1 MSKRS
6 GHHENQP
13 GLGRGAG
20 RAASSS
26 QGPLREAG
34 RRLRGW
40 GKGAWRGYE
49 RLYARLCAA
58 QKRVRAG
65 RVARHL
71 TPSSTTG
78 MVLAALGFLASFTP
92 SLMPRAWDS
101 QGMVTGIAVVL
112 LYGVGKVIGLVA
124 GRIAALVRL
133 RVSVAPWVG
142 KVGWPLLAA
151 GAVVFAAGSLL
162 SSYSAGLVTA
172 QLVEMPP
179 WSPGQFA
186 GAIIFAA
193 AIAYAVG
200 VVLHFAG
207 ECWKWLR
214 REIGRRIKFPVLD
227 SLAAVAVVL
236 ALVFV
241 FNGVVLRGLMERG
254 YELFRAA
261 DAGTDPGFTAPFSPL
276 RSGSPASLESWES
289 LGRKGRVFVAMGP
302 DGDQIAAVTGRPAQ
316 DPIRVYAAAS
326 RERSIEQAVQGV
338 LAELDRTGAWE
349 RGSILLLNPAGSG
362 WVDEY
367 AVGAVEYLTGGDVAS
382 AAVQYSVLPSFAA
395 VLLDR
400 SAPVEAARALL
411 DAVSGRLEAMP
422 PERRPRLLLTGSS
435 LGAYGALG
443 AFADMQDMLERV
455 DVAVWTGVPG
465 FTPLHREIT
474 AVRHPGSPQIV
485 PVVGNGEHVRFMTGE
500 ANLDADLYG
509 RPYGVWQ
516 LPRVA
521 FLQHSSDAVVFWDPR
536 LAVEEP
542 DWLREHAGP
551 DVNPQMGWH
560 WLVTFW
566 QVSVDMVLSGS
577 SPAGHGHFYRHKQVR
592 VWQEVLAPSRAVE
605 PWGSRH
611 SPAVLDA
618 IEAALS
624 QEIQARAGY

>member
-1 MSKRS
+1 M
-6 GHHENQP
+6 
-13 GLGRGAG
+13 
-20 RAASSS
+20 
-26 QGPLREAG
+26 REWG
-34 RRLRGW
+34 RRV
-40 GKGAWRGYE
+40 WRGYE
-49 RLYARLCAA
+49 RLYSQLRAA
-58 QKRVRAG
+58 HKRVRAG
-65 RVARHL
+65 RVAKHL

-78 MVLAALGFLASFTP
+78 MVLAGLGFLASFTP

-101 QGMVTGIAVVL
+101 QGLVTGIAVVL
-112 LYGVGKVIGLVA
+112 LYGVGKVVGLVG
-124 GRIAALVRL
+124 GRLAALLRL
-133 RVSVAPWVG
+133 RVVVAPWVG
-142 KVGWPLLAA
+142 KVGWPLLVVGVVAFSAA
-151 GAVVFAAGSLL
+151 SLVN
-162 SSYSAGLVTA
+162 SFTAGLVTA

-179 WSPGQFA
+179 WTPGQFA
-186 GAIIFAA
+186 GAILFAA
-193 AIAYAVG
+193 AIAYVTG
-200 VVLHFAG
+200 VVLHFMG
-207 ECWKWLR
+207 EWWKWLR
-214 REIGRRIKFPVLD
+214 KEIGERIKFPVVD
-227 SLAAVAVVL
+227 SIAAVAVVL
-236 ALVFV
+236 VLVFA
-241 FNGVVLRGLMERG
+241 FNGVVLRGLLERG
-254 YELFRAA
+254 YEFFRAA
-261 DAGTDPGFTAPFSPL
+261 DAGTDPGFTAPTSPL

-302 DGDQIAAVTGRPAQ
+302 DGDQIAAVTGRPAI
-316 DPIRVYAAAS
+316 DPIRVYAAAA
-326 RERSIEQAVQGV
+326 RDRTIEEAVAGV

-400 SAPVEAARALL
+400 DAPVEAARALL
-411 DAVSGRLEAMP
+411 EAVGERLEAIP
-422 PERRPRLLLTGSS
+422 ADKRPRLLLTGSS
-435 LGAYGALG
+435 LGAYGGLG
-443 AFADMQDMLERV
+443 AFADMEDMLERV

-465 FTPLHREIT
+465 FTPLHRSIT
-474 AVRHPGSPQIV
+474 AARHPGSPQIL
-485 PVVGNGEHVRFMTGE
+485 PVIGNGEHVRFTTGE

-560 WLVTFW
+560 WMVTFW

-592 VWQEVLAPSRAVE
+592 VWQEALAPYRATE

-618 IEAALS
+618 IEEALS
-624 QEIQARAGY
+624 QEIQSRAGY